1 MNTSSQIFY
10 GCQRCLRNAR
20 YNIKCN
26 FSTQSWRSYPRLRSK
41 MRPPTSELPLAQDL
55 EQMEIHDDININI
68 STSQAKAQ
76 PLPPPPPPAPTGINQ
91 TFKSSK
97 IDREEGFVFKP
108 PEPTMTSTAYR
119 WDTAPP
125 TLEQL
130 RYAERFFEKY
140 PVRFMWSADEFAKM
154 PDGPVPEVAFLGRS
168 NVGKSSILNALMNQ
182 KGMARTSARPGRTRQ
197 MNAFSVGGARL
208 TLLDMPGYGHGSRAS
223 WGREIMEYLRGRK
236 QFRRAFLLIDPV
248 HGFKDVDYM
257 ILEAFVEMGI
267 PYQLVLSKTDKLDNP
282 KAKKTKKTKIPELS
296 EILMQVQKIM
306 EEYGGHAGYGEILA
320 TASQPV
326 KLGINDLRWAVL
338 RASGLEGKRK

>member
-1 MNTSSQIFY
+1 
-10 GCQRCLRNAR
+10 
-20 YNIKCN
+20 
-26 FSTQSWRSYPRLRSK
+26 
-41 MRPPTSELPLAQDL
+41 MRPPTLTDLPTAQD
-55 EQMEIHDDININI
+55 EMHHDFNNINI
-68 STSQAKAQ
+68 
-76 PLPPPPPPAPTGINQ
+76 PPPPPPTPTGINQ

-97 IDREEGFVFKP
+97 LDREEGFVFKP

-119 WDTAPP
+119 WDTSPP

-140 PVRFMWSADEFAKM
+140 PVRFMWSAEEFAKM

-208 TLLDMPGYGHGSRAS
+208 TLLDMPGYGHGSRES

-257 ILEAFVEMGI
+257 ILDAFVEMGI
-267 PYQLVLSKTDKLDNP
+267 PYQLVLSKTDKLETP
-282 KAKKTKKTKIPELS
+282 KAKKAKIPGLS

-306 EEYGGHAGYGEILA
+306 EEHGGHAGYGEILA